1 MVGLRRR
8 LMLPAGQCMV
18 LAVRT
23 GNRRS
28 DWRRCSSMN
37 DFPIPIPD
45 AVKDRMRSFF
55 KPEPA
60 DILSRPAEM
69 FGGKSAIHWV
79 AAGHGTWEDVIAK
92 YEAMLSYQ
100 IGP

>member
-1 MVGLRRR
+1 
-8 LMLPAGQCMV
+8 
-18 LAVRT
+18 
-23 GNRRS
+23 
-28 DWRRCSSMN
+28 MN